1 MNYNPNGGPYGLHR
15 PNFYLPLS
23 NHNSLPSQKNA
34 CYLKLLENYRNCKY
48 TYCEAKQC
56 IDSLN
61 DSSYDIGYFSTN
73 PNCKNK
79 DWKTSC

>member
-1 MNYNPNGGPYGLHR
+1 MNYNPNGGLYGLHR

-23 NHNSLPSQKNA
+23 NRTLPS
-34 CYLKLLENYRNCKY
+34 CYLKLLKKYPNCTY
-48 TYCEAKQC
+48 TYCEAKRC

-61 DSSYDIGYFSTN
+61 DSSYDIGFFSEN
-73 PNCKNK
+73 HNCKNK